1 MFAPLEEN
9 LFGMELDG
17 YPVITDD
24 GNDVVIVFIVAVV
37 VVLISEETFLDDD
50 GGEEEGGDM
59 SHGFVLMRLR
69 CLLGLFIVVNG
80 SSSGD
85 EVVFMTVLSG
95 VVVFGK
101 RKGNNIC
108 RVLISGV
115 EVTLLDDDGIVVV
128 FISGTTGVTERE
140 KGYKKQKVISYV
152 VHWKNITS
160 RHERQEYSWLHEW
173 AVKIR
178 EIRDE
183 FTFLCLS
190 KLWIPKFPVQSFK

>member
-9 LFGMELDG
+9 LFEMELDG

-37 VVLISEETFLDDD
+37 VVLISEETFLVDD
-50 GGEEEGGDM
+50 GGEEEGDM

-108 RVLISGV
+108 RVLISGI
-115 EVTLLDDDGIVVV
+115 EVILLDDDDVVVV

-140 KGYKKQKVISYV
+140 
-152 VHWKNITS
+152 
-160 RHERQEYSWLHEW
+160 
-173 AVKIR
+173 
-178 EIRDE
+178 
-183 FTFLCLS
+183 
-190 KLWIPKFPVQSFK
+190 